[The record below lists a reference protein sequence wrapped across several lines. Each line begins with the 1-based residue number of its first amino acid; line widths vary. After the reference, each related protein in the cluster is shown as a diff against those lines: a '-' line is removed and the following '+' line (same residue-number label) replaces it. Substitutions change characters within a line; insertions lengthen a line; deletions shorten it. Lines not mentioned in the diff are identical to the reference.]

1 MIAAIQLLKER
12 PVTREQRLAAEFHC
26 PVEFEIS
33 INRRDE
39 GMCQLFANDPA
50 SNLDPV
56 LMAQRQ

>member
-1 MIAAIQLLKER
+1 LKER